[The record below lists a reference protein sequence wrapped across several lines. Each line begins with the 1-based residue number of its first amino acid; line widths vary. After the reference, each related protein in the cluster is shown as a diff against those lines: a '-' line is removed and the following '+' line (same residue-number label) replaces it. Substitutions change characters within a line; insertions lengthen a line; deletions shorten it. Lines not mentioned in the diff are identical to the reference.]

1 MGLCVSQP
9 QEQSFPPPQSFA
21 RVTDAEL
28 QLRTCSVSLAEYQIS
43 SLLETSRTQAYE
55 TFLSRVNTALKPE
68 TRPMESKEFARL
80 LAESRDEAAN
90 HFRLLF
96 RQGKEGENVP
106 FPRIKE
112 GEMELQQLCAQDSVM
127 FAYCNTYRSF
137 VLCSTVKQQIVQGD
151 LKAGN
156 YNKAKL
162 LKTFDKEAAGEYF
175 SMCRNDL
182 ESLIDS
188 RSKQTYEHILA
199 MLKKQTV
206 ADREIL
212 RKEKHQAEALSS
224 KTVPALFSTSRAEEN
239 SESAGSYL
247 AMQSRL
253 SLFDLIDRMRE
264 EDGASPEDF
273 FTLQGQ
279 VVTVGPIK
287 KHRSAEDNPIFY
299 PPKDPEGHN
308 CSQKAQKLALEESTE
323 DSFPAEIDF
332 ADPKLYQCNWVEG
345 NRQAKVPA

>member
-1 MGLCVSQP
+1 MGLCVSQS
-9 QEQSFPPPQSFA
+9 QEQAFPASQSFA

-28 QLRTCSVSLAEYQIS
+28 QLRVCSASISEPQIS
-43 SLLETSRTQAYE
+43 SLLETSQTLAYE
-55 TFLSRVNTALKPE
+55 TFLSRVNTALKAE
-68 TRPMESKEFARL
+68 TRPMESKDFARF

-90 HFRLLF
+90 HFRTMF
-96 RQGKEGENVP
+96 RQGTAGEGVP
-106 FPRIKE
+106 FPRVKE
-112 GEMELQQLCAQDSVM
+112 GETELLQLCAQESVL

-137 VLCSTVKQQIVQGD
+137 VLCSTVKQRIVQDD
-151 LKAGN
+151 LKSSN

-182 ESLIDS
+182 ESLIDQ
-188 RSKQTYEHILA
+188 RPKQTYEYTLA

-224 KTVPALFSTSRAEEN
+224 KAVPALFSTSRSQEN
-239 SESAGSYL
+239 SESAGSYQ

-253 SLFDLIDRMRE
+253 EVFDLIDRMRE
-264 EDGASPEDF
+264 EDGTSPEDF

-287 KHRSAEDNPIFY
+287 KHRSAEDDPKFY
-299 PPKDPEGHN
+299 LPRDSEGHN
-308 CSQKAQKLALEESTE
+308 CSQKAQKLTLEESTE
-323 DSFPAEIDF
+323 DSFPAELDF
-332 ADPKLYQCNWVEG
+332 SDPKMYQCGWAEG
-345 NRQAKVPA
+345 NRPTKVPA